1 MTAIRER
8 LLGDGPGVCTH
19 TPLRWDP
26 NPRVSKRAAGTS
38 LVRVYL
44 FRDRDSTNTF
54 AYSLDVTGRNIPHHT
69 VRTKW
74 AFVTVTS
81 DRDMPEDQEA
91 IRHLKRNG
99 YYLFER

>member
-1 MTAIRER
+1 
-8 LLGDGPGVCTH
+8 
-19 TPLRWDP
+19 
-26 NPRVSKRAAGTS
+26 
-38 LVRVYL
+38 
-44 FRDRDSTNTF
+44 
-54 AYSLDVTGRNIPHHT
+54 VTGRNIPQHT

-81 DRDMPEDQEA
+81 DGDMPEDEEA